1 MVHKKIFSLF
11 FLIVGLTL
19 LYFGVE
25 EIYLIT
31 GYLDSIV
38 PITPD
43 TETKVFI
50 ILGAAASISG
60 FVGIIRDTTIDIRDL

>member
-1 MVHKKIFSLF
+1 MVHKKIISLL
-11 FLIVGLTL
+11 FLIFGLTL

-31 GYLDSIV
+31 AYLDSIV

-43 TETKVFI
+43 TETKVLI

-60 FVGIIRDTTIDIRDL
+60 FVGIIRDKTIDIRDL

>member
-1 MVHKKIFSLF
+1 MVHKKIFSLL
-11 FLIVGLTL
+11 FLIIGLTL
-19 LYFGVE
+19 LYFGVK

-31 GYLDSIV
+31 AYLDSIV

-43 TETKVFI
+43 TETKVLI

-60 FVGIIRDTTIDIRDL
+60 FVGIIRDKTIDIRDL

>member
-1 MVHKKIFSLF
+1 MIHKKLISLL
-11 FLIVGLTL
+11 FLILGLTL

-31 GYLDSIV
+31 AYLDSIV

-60 FVGIIRDTTIDIRDL
+60 FVGIIRDKTIDIRDL